1 MKDILLH
8 VEGMECTG
16 CENRIQNALKDI
28 DGVKEV
34 VAKHQDG
41 TVSISMEENCS
52 LDDLKEK
59 LSDLGFPTNE

>member
-16 CENRIQNALKDI
+16 CENRIQNALKDR

-34 VAKHQDG
+34 VVAPRNLSWS
-41 TVSISMEENCS
+41 VWNISSNVPS
-52 LDDLKEK
+52 
-59 LSDLGFPTNE
+59 SNPAQWI